1 MIYLDYGA
9 TTPIDDEILDLYVR
23 IEKDFFANTTS
34 LHRLGQRSNFM
45 FEKSKQEL
53 LNTLGIVNHDI
64 IFTSNATEANNLAVL
79 GYLSKYKS
87 GKIIT
92 TKIEHP
98 SVFEIYKHLEKNGF
112 EVVYLD
118 VLENGIIDIEQLK
131 KEITKDTLL
140 ISIMWVNNIV
150 GSIQPIN
157 EVINI
162 LKEYPRTKLHV
173 DAVQGICKVKPDFSF
188 NDIDMFTFSTHKIYG
203 PKGVGALIYKN
214 NLEIDKRLYGSNA
227 QNGLK
232 PGTLDLALVVCTCK
246 AIKKFYPLTEK
257 HLEYVKKIN
266 KILVDGLKKIPYIHI
281 NSNSFSSPYI
291 VNISFPSINGE
302 TIVHTLENSDIYV
315 STGSSC
321 SSKLATPEKTI
332 LAMTS
337 SVDLAKSSI
346 RISLSHLVTEEEIN
360 ALLKALGEIKNV

>member
-1 MIYLDYGA
+1 MVYFDYSA

-45 FEKSKQEL
+45 FEKCKNEL
-53 LNTLGIVNHDI
+53 LTTLGLTNHEV

-87 GKIIT
+87 GKVIT

-98 SVFEIYKHLEKNGF
+98 SVFEIFKHLEKSGF
-112 EVVYLD
+112 DVVYLD
-118 VLENGIIDIEQLK
+118 VLENGIIDIEKLK
-131 KEITKDTLL
+131 KELTKDTLL
-140 ISIMWVNNIV
+140 VSIMWVNNIV
-150 GSIQPIN
+150 GSVQPID
-157 EVINI
+157 EVVKV
-162 LKEYPRTKLHV
+162 LKDYPRTKLHV
-173 DAVQGICKVKPDFSF
+173 DMVQGMCKIKPNFSF

-203 PKGVGALIYKN
+203 PKGVGALIYKK
-214 NLEIDKRLYGSNA
+214 NLELDRRLYGSNA

-232 PGTLDLALVVCTCK
+232 PGTLDLALVACTCK

-257 HLEYVKKIN
+257 HYNYVKELN
-266 KILVDGLKKIPYIHI
+266 KILVDGLKKIEYVHI
-281 NSNSFSSPYI
+281 NSNSECSPYI
-291 VNISFPSINGE
+291 VSISVPSINGE
-302 TIVHTLENSDIYV
+302 TLVHALENKEIYV

-321 SSKLATPEKTI
+321 SSKLSTLEKTI
-332 LAMTS
+332 FAMTS
-337 SVDLAKSSI
+337 SIDLAKSSI

-360 ALLKALGEIKNV
+360 ILLKALGEIKNV